1 MVFGRLSVLARRAG
15 NLVAVL
21 FFEERIM
28 KANRSIMSVL
38 LLCCALM
45 LHAGCQ
51 EETATQQQTPPQLS
65 PNWFSQFEPP
75 AEQQPAQPAPPVQ
88 PTVARQV
95 SQPRPQITFDAVV
108 YDFGNVG
115 LQTQSLCEFRF
126 TNTGEAVLTIDQI
139 VKTCGACTAFQLDK
153 TQYEPGE
160 SGTLKVKFYSDTQTG
175 RMTKNL
181 IIHTN
186 DPANPEVTLAVAANV
201 ISKVE
206 FEPKSLNLLLSQENA
221 ACPKIT
227 LTSTDGRPFSISHF
241 RATSDCISVEFDPS
255 VKAVEFVLEPKIDM
269 ARLADNLNGR
279 IEIGLT
285 HPECRT
291 VSLPIKTVPKY
302 KFSPML
308 VRGARPKVEQVK
320 KVRILSNYGENFS
333 IASVESENGTA
344 RLVSTNAIGNGYEL
358 EIEIRPPDNDR
369 MHIFTEKI
377 IVTTGSGDK
386 IEIPCTLFYSQ
397 DSEIQAAEQ
406 KEEKC
411 TICGPRVITSEGV
424 KARDF

>member
-1 MVFGRLSVLARRAG
+1 MVFGRLSALARRAG
-15 NLVAVL
+15 NFIAVL

-28 KANRSIMSVL
+28 KAKRSIMSVL
-38 LLCCALM
+38 IVCCALV

-51 EETATQQQTPPQLS
+51 EEAATRPQTPPQLS
-65 PNWFSQFEPP
+65 PSWFSQFDVA
-75 AEQQPAQPAPPVQ
+75 AEQQPAQSAPPVQ
-88 PTVARQV
+88 PTVTQQA
-95 SQPRPQITFDAVV
+95 SQPQPQITFDAVV

-126 TNTGEAVLTIDQI
+126 TNTGDAPLTIDQI

-153 TQYEPGE
+153 TRYEPGE
-160 SGTLKVKFYSDTQTG
+160 SGVLRVKFYSDTQTG
-175 RMTKNL
+175 QMTKNL
-181 IIHTN
+181 VIHTN
-186 DPANPEVTLAVAANV
+186 DPANPEVTLAVTANV

-227 LTSTDGRPFSISHF
+227 LTSTDGRAFSISHF
-241 RATSDCISVEFDPS
+241 RATTDCISVDFDPS

-291 VSLPIKTVPKY
+291 VSLPVKTVPKY
-302 KFSPML
+302 RFSPML
-308 VRGARPKVEQVK
+308 ARGAKAKQELVM
-320 KVRILSNYGENFS
+320 KVRILSNYDENFS

-344 RLVSTNAIGNGYEL
+344 TLVGTNAIGNGYEL
-358 EIEIRPPDNDR
+358 EIEIVPPDAQR
-369 MHIFTEKI
+369 THVFTEKI
-377 IVTTGSGDK
+377 IVTTGSGDR
-386 IEIPCTLFYSQ
+386 IEIPCTLFYAQASQ
-397 DSEIQAAEQ
+397 IQASQ
-406 KEEKC
+406 PKDEKC